1 METSS
6 MNMNALEQHDT
17 LYRLAY
23 RKYLNN
29 EIEFAR
35 HLAEEAVVKAHEF
48 YMTMQLSVPADRF
61 NCRAQALLDLI
72 DRKTL
77 LAGE

>member
-1 METSS
+1 MEKSLFS
-6 MNMNALEQHDT
+6 MNALEQHDS

-35 HLAEEAVVKAHEF
+35 QLAEEAVEKAHEF
-48 YMTMQLSVPADRF
+48 YMTMQLAVPADRF
-61 NCRAQALLDLI
+61 NCRAQTLLDLI
-72 DRKTL
+72 DQRTL
-77 LAGE
+77 LTGK